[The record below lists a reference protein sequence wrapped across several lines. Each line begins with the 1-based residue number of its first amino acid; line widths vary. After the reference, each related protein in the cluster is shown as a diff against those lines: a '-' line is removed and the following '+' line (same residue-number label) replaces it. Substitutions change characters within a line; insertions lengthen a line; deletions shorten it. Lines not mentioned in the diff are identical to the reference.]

1 LTLTKINSL
10 PILIAIFYMQY
21 YFLIQVKLKYV
32 KIYYTLVWKHIT
44 LICDTTDF
52 KYGFIMKK

>member
-1 LTLTKINSL
+1 
-10 PILIAIFYMQY
+10 MQY
-21 YFLIQVKLKYV
+21 LYKFVKLKCNKY
-32 KIYYTLVWKHIT
+32 IIRLYENIT